1 MRALQVHE
9 LNGPDSLKLVDDAP
23 EPEVGDGVLIG
34 VEAAGVAFPDLLLS
48 KGLYQVKPEPPFTPG
63 TEVAGTVLEAARD
76 SGFSAGDRVMGLLF
90 AVGGFAERAVSQP
103 WATFPLPESFSVE
116 QGAGFVMNYHTSH
129 FALLSRGGLR
139 EGETVLVHGAAGGV
153 GTAALQIARATG
165 ARTIAVVSSE
175 EKERVAR
182 EAGADEVVRSG
193 DEWLTKVR
201 ELTGGRGVDVVYDPV
216 GGDRFTDSVRSLAPE
231 GRLLVI
237 GFTEGQIPSVAVN
250 RLLLKNVAVVGVGWG
265 AFVFDK
271 PDLVAE
277 IAADLDRMAGA
288 GYVDPIVGAA
298 YPLEE
303 GAQALRALEER
314 RATGKLVL
322 TLS

>member
-9 LNGPDSLKLVDDAP
+9 LTGPDALRLVDDAP
-23 EPEVGDGVLIG
+23 VPPAGDGILIE
-34 VEAAGVAFPDLLLS
+34 VDAAGVAFPDLLLS
-48 KGLYQVKPEPPFTPG
+48 KGLYQVKPEPPFIPG
-63 TEVAGTVLEAARD
+63 TEVAGTVLEAAAE
-76 SGFSAGDRVMGLLF
+76 SGFAAGDRVMALLF
-90 AVGGFAERAVSQP
+90 AVGGWAERAASAP
-103 WATFPLPESFSVE
+103 WATFRLPESFSVE

-129 FALLSRGGLR
+129 FGLIHRGKLQK
-139 EGETVLVHGAAGGV
+139 GETVLVHGAAGGV
-153 GTAALQIARATG
+153 GTAATQIAKATG
-165 ARTIAVVSSE
+165 ARAIAVVSSDA
-175 EKERVAR
+175 KEAVAR
-182 EAGADEVVRSG
+182 EAGADEVVRSDG
-193 DEWLTKVR
+193 EWLAQVK

-271 PDLVAE
+271 PDLVAT
-277 IAADLDRMAGA
+277 IAADLERMAAEGF
-288 GYVDPIVGAA
+288 VVPIVGGS

-303 GAQALRALEER
+303 GAKALHELEQR

-322 TLS
+322 TLR